1 MLLSFY
7 YPENPLIGKKIWEGP
22 GGAIYEKGMEPY
34 HSDLPSTFDFG
45 RKNPVFCSYQ
55 LMGSSPFSLVACLHN
70 YKREDRERRPLYSFD
85 IVDVFR
91 KLAYTVSSE
100 GAVFILEK
108 MRRNWN
114 SVPQREIDIHS
125 WSSTVSLLID
135 RIRCS
140 EKAMSA
146 FRENHPNLLCL
157 RRMNSVYERNRRQ
170 QARAWLHEQDK
181 PYILVQSAFERLSY
195 PTLESVCEEHGGFVV
210 NDQPLEKEGQGFAIL
225 EEIILIL
232 YQAFFSFEDGLPI
245 RKIIRNQSASYHGM
259 ATLFKNRQLSYNIEG
274 LASRYRVGEIYLKE
288 NIFRKDRY
296 YDAIATYV
304 HEYCHT
310 FGGDSSESFSRGL
323 TYAMEILMKNS
334 NLIEQ
339 YKKRWEVLYPD

>member
-1 MLLSFY
+1 
-7 YPENPLIGKKIWEGP
+7 
-22 GGAIYEKGMEPY
+22 
-34 HSDLPSTFDFG
+34 
-45 RKNPVFCSYQ
+45 
-55 LMGSSPFSLVACLHN
+55 
-70 YKREDRERRPLYSFD
+70 
-85 IVDVFR
+85 
-91 KLAYTVSSE
+91 
-100 GAVFILEK
+100 
-108 MRRNWN
+108 
-114 SVPQREIDIHS
+114 
-125 WSSTVSLLID
+125 
-135 RIRCS
+135 
-140 EKAMSA
+140 
-146 FRENHPNLLCL
+146 
-157 RRMNSVYERNRRQ
+157 
-170 QARAWLHEQDK
+170 
-181 PYILVQSAFERLSY
+181 
-195 PTLESVCEEHGGFVV
+195 
-210 NDQPLEKEGQGFAIL
+210 
-225 EEIILIL
+225 LIL